1 MPEDPTPVTA
11 VVGTCAPE
19 RAAYARRFAD
29 RTGRSLHTAVR
40 IAMSPDPVDEAIAL
54 APWSGDRGAVI
65 EFPAVVPP
73 TELIGRFADP
83 ELPARLVGLICVVD
97 ATHVVD
103 DLLREDYIVQR
114 FGAAQVHRARAM
126 ATATQIE
133 CASTVVLAGWEA
145 LSTPDLSLAMALV
158 SALAPTARLRL
169 HPAPVVAP
177 DDGVAA
183 APPRDRPGWI
193 RLLNGEHDPHMTD
206 ARVVA
211 LRYQSQR
218 PLHPA
223 RLRRLLDDEI
233 ETGRFGTVLR
243 SAGFCRLATRPGTTA
258 HWEHVGS
265 MFSLP
270 PAVDDAELGEDEELL
285 AVGQDIA
292 FIGIELDRAALTRA
306 LDAVCLTDA
315 EFAAGPAAWSR
326 YADPFPAWLRAAT

>member
-1 MPEDPTPVTA
+1 
-11 VVGTCAPE
+11 
-19 RAAYARRFAD
+19 
-29 RTGRSLHTAVR
+29 
-40 IAMSPDPVDEAIAL
+40 
-54 APWSGDRGAVI
+54 
-65 EFPAVVPP
+65 
-73 TELIGRFADP
+73 
-83 ELPARLVGLICVVD
+83 
-97 ATHVVD
+97 
-103 DLLREDYIVQR
+103 
-114 FGAAQVHRARAM
+114 M

-133 CASTVVLAGWEA
+133 YASTVVLAGWEA